1 MKEKIDEILSN
12 LIEST
17 KSDDLIWSVESDG
30 KYKRKLDAKSEDDL
44 TRFEITIEYRLSNGS
59 FKLDDCSL
67 FIRNKTLPN
76 GSYYVSSYDHKVG
89 VENLRD
95 LLMNKYCKGFKP
107 SIKEV
112 EDTLESINM
121 GISKTNYRDN
131 KIDKI
136 LGFIKWKK

>member
-1 MKEKIDEILSN
+1 MKEKIDEILLN

-17 KSDDLIWSVESDG
+17 KSDDLLWSVESDG
-30 KYKRKLDAKSEDDL
+30 RYKRRLNVKSEDDL
-44 TRFEITIEYRLSNGS
+44 TTFETTIEYKLSNGG

-76 GSYYVSSYDHKVG
+76 GMYYVSSYEHK
-89 VENLRD
+89 ESINSLRY
-95 LLMNKYCKGFKP
+95 LLMDKYCKGFKP